1 MADCF
6 THEERSRVMSSV
18 KGRDTQP
25 EKTVRRLLHAMGYRF
40 RLHRRDLPGKPDIVL
55 PKYRKVIFIHGCFWH
70 GHPNCCRALRPQTN
84 AEFWNKKLDSNIKRD
99 EETQAKLKSLG
110 WDVLVIW
117 QCEMRDL
124 ENLRRNI
131 KEFLICEANAE
142 SA

>member
-1 MADCF
+1 MTDCF
-6 THEERSRVMSSV
+6 THEERSRVMSRV

-55 PKYRKVIFIHGCFWH
+55 PRHRKVIFIHGCFWH
-70 GHPNCCRALRPQTN
+70 GHTNCRRALRPQTN

-131 KEFLICEANAE
+131 KGFLICEANAE

>member
-6 THEERSRVMSSV
+6 THEERSRVMSRV

-70 GHPNCCRALRPQTN
+70 GHTNCRRALRPKTN